1 LRQPEGSVF
10 GIGMSE
16 MLVIVGVALLVFGP
30 QELPQLAKKIARGMR
45 EVRRASDDLRRSI
58 DLDDEAPDHRF
69 RRPPP
74 DPRPTEAPHPELTG
88 SIPGSL
94 LTEPVEPVEP
104 GPVIVPVAAVAVGS
118 ELNDATTTTTP
129 ASSSSLPLP
138 SSPSAVTTSAPA
150 PAPSSSSA
158 TESGRG

>member
-1 LRQPEGSVF
+1 MF

-30 QELPQLAKKIARGMR
+30 QELPQLAKKIAKGMR

-74 DPRPTEAPHPELTG
+74 EPRPTEAPHPELTG

-118 ELNDATTTTTP
+118 ELSDATT
-129 ASSSSLPLP
+129 SS
-138 SSPSAVTTSAPA
+138 SSPSALTASAPDA
-150 PAPSSSSA
+150 APSPSSDA
-158 TESGRG
+158 ESGRG

>member
-1 LRQPEGSVF
+1 MF

-30 QELPQLAKKIARGMR
+30 HELPQLAKKIAKGMR

-58 DLDDEAPDHRF
+58 DLDDEGPDPRF

-74 DPRPTEAPHPELTG
+74 PEPRPAEAPASEGTG

-104 GPVIVPVAAVAVGS
+104 GPLIVPVAAVAVGS
-118 ELNDATTTTTP
+118 EESDAHASSSSPTTTTTTRE
-129 ASSSSLPLP
+129 A
-138 SSPSAVTTSAPA
+138 SSPSSAVEP
-150 PAPSSSSA
+150 
-158 TESGRG
+158 GRG